1 MDISTDGWKQILNNG
16 LKRKFVFKM
25 TNKIWIYL
33 ILIAVGLFVLAW
45 PEQDN
50 LMLIKISETHG
61 PSRLDTAGIVILLAG
76 YVPMVIQVIKR
87 LNSINNTIGKPKSV
101 ALMLISLFFLVMIAI
116 ALYFSFEPFLWVSV
130 AISTISQVILI
141 YYAFQVAAKSEG

>member
-116 ALYFSFEPFLWVSV
+116 ALYFSIEPLLWVSV